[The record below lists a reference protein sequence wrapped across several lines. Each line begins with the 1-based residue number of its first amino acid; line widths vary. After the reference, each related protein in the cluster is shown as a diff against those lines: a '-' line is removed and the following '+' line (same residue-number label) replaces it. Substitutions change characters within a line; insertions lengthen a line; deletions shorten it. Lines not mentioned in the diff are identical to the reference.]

1 MTKLFLPA
9 LIGITAMALMP
20 TGQTSQTHHPGM
32 VLIPGGSF
40 MMGDANGQDM
50 EKPVH
55 EVEVDVFYMAT
66 MKSR

>member
-1 MTKLFLPA
+1 MKKLFSVA
-9 LIGITAMALMP
+9 LMGITAMAL
-20 TGQTSQTHHPGM
+20 TLNSQASQTPPGM

-55 EVEVDVFYMAT
+55 EVEGDAF
-66 MKSR
+66 